1 MTGYFTA
8 CPFNSTTRPTC
19 PNAYRQ
25 PAGVRAQVSL
35 NHSCSRV
42 KAWPPPRR
50 ARHGAGRVALGAAA
64 APVPG
69 PAARLAGA
77 APGIERTVLA
87 GRGALVLEGRQQTQL
102 ALARFIE
109 EGHFAS
115 HIRRMRRVYAGRRQL
130 LEQAWRREL
139 GDAAPLSGATT
150 GMHVVAELPPGL
162 DREVSQAAWGLG
174 IVAQSL
180 ASLSTGPAPRSGLVL
195 GYGAAHDQEVRE
207 RGAELARLVA
217 ARLD

>member
-1 MTGYFTA
+1 M
-8 CPFNSTTRPTC
+8 
-19 PNAYRQ
+19 
-25 PAGVRAQVSL
+25 
-35 NHSCSRV
+35 
-42 KAWPPPRR
+42 
-50 ARHGAGRVALGAAA
+50 
-64 APVPG
+64 
-69 PAARLAGA
+69 
-77 APGIERTVLA
+77 
-87 GRGALVLEGRQQTQL
+87 LEGRQQTQL

-162 DREVSQAAWGLG
+162 DREVSQAARGLG